1 MSSNTKKNRPFEWA
15 SKSQHSHLINDE
27 SMKDTLARCSFPSNN
42 EESAKDVLNNSY
54 EIKKYDSR
62 FITNI
67 IAIDGGYTEVTIK
80 KNYPSSKVA
89 FFQFGALE
97 FKLADL
103 ENLGNSPFIHP
114 DQMEKFKKLERLKL
128 VLPTKATSLDGLS
141 MIDSV
146 RKSIIEFLNVK
157 RDGKSYMST
166 LKWLV
171 FHEFKKKGIQED
183 LSLKEIVFGNLP
195 GRNNKEFK
203 RITIQKEDID
213 TEGYFTHDDE
223 SFNLVDILRFHEVV
237 DEELGA
243 SGILGYLT
251 NFIEHVIIVH
261 LIKEIVGLKPL
272 ALKRF
277 LFIKDGPLAFFGTT
291 AKLHNDMRELCNLY
305 IEEYSLKLVGLE
317 KSGTFTEHA
326 DMITSGANACLKEGS
341 ILPLFNTYIYKHILP
356 GPTSKDELEKMN
368 SYGSTSY
375 YSGKIIYRS
384 HSDRTWVLT
393 VPVHHESEIKILNKD
408 SFENLDEILN
418 IIDYLKC
425 DRYADSIVPIAL
437 ANQLISLANHPSSKI
452 LEKFAIQSMQ
462 Q

>member
-146 RKSIIEFLNVK
+146 RKSKI
-157 RDGKSYMST
+157 
-166 LKWLV
+166 
-171 FHEFKKKGIQED
+171 
-183 LSLKEIVFGNLP
+183 
-195 GRNNKEFK
+195 GR
-203 RITIQKEDID
+203 
-213 TEGYFTHDDE
+213 
-223 SFNLVDILRFHEVV
+223 
-237 DEELGA
+237 A
-243 SGILGYLT
+243 
-251 NFIEHVIIVH
+251 HV
-261 LIKEIVGLKPL
+261 
-272 ALKRF
+272 
-277 LFIKDGPLAFFGTT
+277 
-291 AKLHNDMRELCNLY
+291 
-305 IEEYSLKLVGLE
+305 
-317 KSGTFTEHA
+317 
-326 DMITSGANACLKEGS
+326 
-341 ILPLFNTYIYKHILP
+341 
-356 GPTSKDELEKMN
+356 
-368 SYGSTSY
+368 
-375 YSGKIIYRS
+375 
-384 HSDRTWVLT
+384 
-393 VPVHHESEIKILNKD
+393 
-408 SFENLDEILN
+408 
-418 IIDYLKC
+418 
-425 DRYADSIVPIAL
+425 
-437 ANQLISLANHPSSKI
+437 
-452 LEKFAIQSMQ
+452 
-462 Q
+462 